1 MKKKKKK
8 LRHTEWGQYMPV
20 ACAHANRKTQELVT
34 YPQFFM
40 QKYKMAF
47 YLHFPNK
54 HMIIITLYSL
64 TAVITGHR

>member
-1 MKKKKKK
+1 
-8 LRHTEWGQYMPV
+8 MPV

-34 YPQFFM
+34 YPKCFM